1 MQWLELIFI
10 GIGNGYV
17 EYLLLAN
24 RVVVGLF
31 FAFSGYHKL
40 FVTERRKQL
49 VKTLE
54 ACGIPFVGFC
64 QWLVPLVEFFGGLAV
79 LVGFIAPLAALGL
92 LAILVVALVT
102 DGPRRVKKFRPID
115 MADTIDDWLYLSET
129 TYVVMVLLIVF
140 AGPGAWSVHNLF
152 F

>member
-1 MQWLELIFI
+1 MQWLEVIFI
-10 GIGNGYV
+10 GVGDGYV

-40 FVTERRKQL
+40 FVAERHEQL

-54 ACGIPFVGFC
+54 ACGIPFIWFC
-64 QWLVPLVEFFGGLAV
+64 QWLVPLVELFGGLAV
-79 LVGFIAPLAALGL
+79 LVGFMAPLAALGL
-92 LAILVVALVT
+92 LSILAVALAT
-102 DGPRRVKKFRPID
+102 DGPRRVKEFRPID
-115 MADTIDDWLYLSET
+115 MADTIDDWLYLPET
-129 TYVVMVLLIVF
+129 TYVVMVLLIVV
-140 AGPGAWSVHNLF
+140 AGPGAWSAHHLF